1 MIRLCQRIRGEILRE
16 VPKKIKRAMMTLKQ
30 DKPLLQGQAVE
41 ETVLIATINKNSI
54 LIGETTNIPKLKTL
68 INDSSK
74 CLISSKTCIIS

>member
-54 LIGETTNIPKLKTL
+54 LI
-68 INDSSK
+68 
-74 CLISSKTCIIS
+74 